1 MYCTRT
7 TKAVGKNLL
16 KHPNNSVK
24 RLKHPIQF
32 SFGLLMT
39 DDHRFGRAPTVLVV
53 RYRGR
58 YKVIR
63 KVLGKGIIN
72 SMHASE
78 TNEQPSR
85 PKREV

>member
-1 MYCTRT
+1 M
-7 TKAVGKNLL
+7 
-16 KHPNNSVK
+16 
-24 RLKHPIQF
+24 
-32 SFGLLMT
+32 
-39 DDHRFGRAPTVLVV
+39 V

-72 SMHASE
+72 SMRASE

-85 PKREV
+85 PQREV